1 MAMILKKCI
10 TISIFFLLLASCS
23 SKSWRDASRESANI
37 APKVH
42 EINDHIFQVYYA
54 RAFSWRGYFG
64 VHPWVSW
71 KLKEDSEY
79 SVAQVTS
86 WNIRRE
92 GRAINF
98 SKGIPDRLWYDNY
111 PTVIFEA
118 RGEKALKIVQQVKEL
133 MKNYPF
139 NQRYSLM
146 PGPNSNT
153 FVSYLIRNIDDIDIE
168 LPPHAIGKDYLGK
181 DKYLEK
187 TASNTGY
194 VFSFRGLIG
203 LTLGLKEGVELN
215 LGGLHFG
222 VDFWPPAIKLPFV
235 GRLGFKDQ

>member
-1 MAMILKKCI
+1 MKLRNLVVFI
-10 TISIFFLLLASCS
+10 ISVLSVSSCS
-23 SKSWRDASRESANI
+23 SKSWKDASRDSANI

-42 EINDHIFQVYYA
+42 ELDDHIFQVYYA

-71 KLKEDSEY
+71 KLKDDKEY
-79 SVAQVTS
+79 TVAQVTS
-86 WNIRRE
+86 WNIRIQ
-92 GRAINF
+92 GHAINL

-111 PTVIFEA
+111 PTVIYEA
-118 RGEKALKIVQQVKEL
+118 RGEKALKIVKQVEDL
-133 MKNYPF
+133 MKSYPF
-139 NQRYSLM
+139 NQRYSLV

-181 DKYLEK
+181 DTYISK

-194 VFSFRGLIG
+194 VFSFRGLFG
-203 LTLGLKEGVELN
+203 LTFGLKEGVELN

-222 VDFWPPAIKLPFV
+222 VDVWPPAVKLPFI
-235 GRLGFKDQ
+235 GRLGFKDR